1 MMASDSGHIDRITA
15 LSSAIEKMTSAQ
27 HVEILRIIT
36 TTDTIKINENRSGVY
51 INMSLLSQDTIDAIQ
66 KYVNYLA
73 DQEAILAPVEAAK
86 TELES
91 GAFLL

>member
-1 MMASDSGHIDRITA
+1 MMAADSGRVDRITA
-15 LSSAIEKMTSAQ
+15 LTSAIGNMTHAQ

-51 INMSLLSQDTIDAIQ
+51 INMSLLAPATIEAIQ
-66 KYVNYLA
+66 KYVDYLA
-73 DQEAILAPVEAAK
+73 DQEAALAPAEAAK
-86 TELES
+86 NELGT